1 MPTGRFAQQDVS
13 LFSRRFLG
21 DRPKPLFEFL
31 CEPFIC
37 AALQGVQAVEAEV
50 QFSRPLPGEDGLFAP
65 AGQQIGLGQA
75 SAIRQVVITWPTT
88 GRTDIYRD
96 LPLDRFAS
104 IREGNLDDIDLSGIN
119 MGLVNLFPSNLTSGN
134 WKFGIVVS
142 ENASDKQFEAIGR
155 IMSGQEGG
163 IFADFAGLVGEN
175 LGVERGEVT
184 FSDGDQPT
192 GSISGSSFTFEPL
205 PGPEG
210 SDAQTTVRNAA
221 FGFAPEFRV
230 GRAAGHS
237 DVFDIEYDGVYAEA
251 ADFEFASEMDEG
263 AATGRG

>member
-1 MPTGRFAQQDVS
+1 MAWRMSGTYVASCSCQLLCPCPADGPPTG
-13 LFSRRFLG
+13 
-21 DRPKPLFEFL
+21 P
-31 CEPFIC
+31 
-37 AALQGVQAVEAEV
+37 
-50 QFSRPLPGEDGLFAP
+50 DG
-65 AGQQIGLGQA
+65 QCHGLGVFQ
-75 SAIRQVVITWPTT
+75 
-88 GRTDIYRD
+88 
-96 LPLDRFAS
+96 
-104 IREGNLDDIDLSGIN
+104 IREGNLDDTDLSGIN

-142 ENASDKQFEAIGR
+142 ENASDDQLDAIRR

-210 SDAQTTVRNAA
+210 SGAQTTVKNAM

-230 GRAAGHS
+230 GRTSGSQSAMGIEFDARYGETADYEFSSEPTAG
-237 DVFDIEYDGVYAEA
+237 APRA
-251 ADFEFASEMDEG
+251 RA
-263 AATGRG
+263 